1 MLNLDPNTSQKLL
14 TALKQAAER
23 VAARGQQPVVLC
35 SPMLRR
41 HIRRLTDRIL
51 RTVPVLG
58 LNEIDAMV
66 QLQSLDTIRLDVELP
81 RL

>member
-1 MLNLDPNTSQKLL
+1 
-14 TALKQAAER
+14 
-23 VAARGQQPVVLC
+23 
-35 SPMLRR
+35 
-41 HIRRLTDRIL
+41 
-51 RTVPVLG
+51 VLG